1 MATLQ
6 AQGISTH
13 YELFGDSKKPPVV
26 LLRGLGDSGKSW
38 GPQVEMFARDH
49 FVVLPDQRG
58 TGQSSRPESGYT
70 IAQLAADV
78 AALLTSLELGPAHVI
93 GTSTGG
99 AIAQVLALDHAALV
113 RSTTLASSF
122 ARADDFMQ
130 REFALRRKL
139 VGESDPQT
147 VYSGY
152 ALFLFGFRFARENP
166 AKVQAWVNHVA
177 SLPMEREVST
187 KRIDSRRSSAP
198 RRRRA
203 TNARHLRRPR
213 RVRHASS
220 LRGTRPTNFRRRTER
235 NTWRRTLHPHRAARR
250 VLPAGPR
257 VPRPPLRPRT
267 KACTLGASF
276 APPPMTSDNV
286 TA

>member
-13 YELFGDSKKPPVV
+13 YELIGDSKKPPIV
-26 LLRGLGDSGKSW
+26 LLHGLGGSGKSW

-58 TGQSSRPESGYT
+58 AGQSSHPESGYT
-70 IAQLAADV
+70 IAQLAADT
-78 AALLTSLELGPAHVI
+78 AALLRSLDLGPAHII

-139 VGESDPQT
+139 TVESDPQT
-147 VYSGY
+147 VYSCY
-152 ALFLFGFRFARENP
+152 ALFLFGARFSRDNP
-166 AKVQAWVNHVA
+166 AKVQAWVDHVA
-177 SLPMEREVST
+177 SLPMEREVSA
-187 KRIDSRRSSAP
+187 KRIDMIMAHDT
-198 RRRRA
+198 RA
-203 TNARHLRRPR
+203 RLGGVQPPTLVICGELDACATLPHSEELARLIPGAELSVVAGGGHFIHTEQPEEFFR
-213 RVRHASS
+213 RVR
-220 LRGTRPTNFRRRTER
+220 
-235 NTWRRTLHPHRAARR
+235 
-250 VLPAGPR
+250 
-257 VPRPPLRPRT
+257 
-267 KACTLGASF
+267 SF
-276 APPPMTSDNV
+276 LDRH
-286 TA
+286 